1 MKKKPLRIVLLALM
15 MPLAIFGQGTPTL
28 NGGKSDCNP
37 ITITAANSFVQVFDY
52 ADDYWYDSNN
62 LPECWN
68 YFNTESDSYYP
79 TVLLQWDDQTHG
91 EISALFFEVTN
102 NGGEEERDY
111 CIAILPEM
119 TNVSQVQMNFTAKGD
134 EFAVGVME
142 DGNFVQVK
150 AFEGFDDVTDY
161 CAYFDR
167 YTGNGTQIAIKMVAP
182 QEEYNRAVLAIYDI
196 EVSLLPTCF
205 IPDDL
210 EAVGATEN
218 TISLQWMPHGD
229 ETAWQLQYANTEGG
243 WNTVNVAASDLVQ
256 GVYQLQGL
264 SASMTYQVRLRA
276 ACGGNDYSDWT
287 QTIKVN
293 TDCGLITGDSYL
305 VNFDDI
311 VSEPWQFE
319 EHHLPSCWQ
328 WLNES
333 THEYNGLFP
342 TVFTTDKNDSQY
354 QSPYSLLRFHI
365 NGTEYDGEETVYD
378 QYAIL
383 PKIANLGTKQMK
395 FSARAGEWG
404 NTVVF
409 EVGVITDP
417 ADASTFTPI
426 RTMQTEGIVYRDF
439 ALYFEGNTS
448 GYIAIK
454 LSAVQ
459 GGYAELYIE
468 DIAIIEAPD
477 CKMLFD
483 CAIVENSITD
493 NSVTLDW
500 TPNGNESQWQI
511 QYRTDREDWTIVIAE
526 EHPFTLSGLDGNTRY
541 HVRLRSR
548 CGEDQYGEWSDM
560 LSFNTDC
567 PEYQPIPYYEGFE
580 TWTGDELD
588 AHGDMLPCW
597 SKLST
602 YTDDYGGT
610 GPYVFLF
617 GGHTGEGELT
627 FQMRPSNACQMA
639 ILPAIQNLKDMQIS
653 FYAKGLEGSYY
664 VGYFYSDFE
673 VGVMTD
679 PTDASTYQFIQSI
692 HPNDANY
699 TKYTIPFNTYTGNGN
714 YIVFRMVGNPSLESR
729 AYIDDIVVSEIV
741 NYTNVFT
748 CGNDEGGY
756 WNDPSYWSAGTL
768 PTMDDNV
775 TIKGKA
781 IIPSDYVA
789 EANIVEFGENGS
801 LHVENNGQLKHNN
814 IGVEATFAKTIEG
827 YGTSV
832 KGGYHLIASPM
843 VGSLDAK
850 TNQYFGEGDVLG
862 LLDGEYDLY
871 RFSQS
876 YDNEWRNYKK
886 DLFTIDMKTGYLYA
900 NRDGV
905 TLTFSGTLQPSGTDV
920 EVPLENEHTAELEGF
935 NLIGNPFPCDAYLAG
950 NMGYYRINENGD
962 GLIEASGV
970 IAPCEGIFVQASGTG
985 QSVSFTR
992 TQSRSDGSV
1001 AFSLSKKQSERG
1013 TASKPTAIDRARI
1026 RFGEGRNLGK
1036 LPLMASSSQLYIP
1049 QNGKDYAMV
1058 YNEGVGELPLNFKA
1072 SEYGTYTIA
1081 ISIEEADM
1089 RYLHLIDNLTGS
1101 DVDLLAT
1108 EPVEVATYTFTASP
1122 MDYASRFK
1130 VVFATGNG
1138 NENNAAFAYYNGSEW
1153 VITASNKATVQLVDV
1168 MGRVL
1173 LHTDVARNV
1182 TTKGIAPGV
1191 YVMRLIDG
1199 NDVKTQKIVVE

>member
-1 MKKKPLRIVLLALM
+1 MKKKSLRIVLLALM

-37 ITITAANSFVQVFDY
+37 ITITAANPFVENFDEMDG
-52 ADDYWYDSNN
+52 AWPSENN
-62 LPECWN
+62 LPDCWGYKN
-68 YFNTESDSYYP
+68 DNEGILPYVFEEPWVFPS
-79 TVLLQWDDQTHG
+79 V
-91 EISALFFEVTN
+91 ALYFEVFE
-102 NGGEEERDY
+102 GEGSQY
-111 CIAILPEM
+111 AILPEM
-119 TNVSQVQMNFTAKGD
+119 SNISQVQMTFKAKGTD
-134 EFAVGVME
+134 FSVGVME
-142 DGNFVQVK
+142 NDNYVLVK
-150 AFEGFDDVTDY
+150 AFGDSNDAVESHHV
-161 CAYFDR
+161 YFST
-167 YTGNGTQIAIKMVAP
+167 YTGSGTQIAIRLDAP
-182 QEEYNRAVLAIYDI
+182 QDNQHWRSYLFMDDI
-196 EVSLLPTCF
+196 EVALLPSCL
-205 IPDDL
+205 IPDGL
-210 EAVGATEN
+210 EVVDATQ
-218 TISLQWMPHGD
+218 TTLSLRWTPFGD
-229 ETAWQLQYANTEGG
+229 ETAWQVQYSNTGG
-243 WNTVNVAASDLVQ
+243 SWNTVNVAASDLVQ

-276 ACGGNDYSDWT
+276 ACGGNDYSDWSAA
-287 QTIKVN
+287 VSAS
-293 TDCGLITGDSYL
+293 TDCGLITSDSYL

-311 VSEPWQFE
+311 ISEPWQFE

-383 PKIANLGTKQMK
+383 PEITNLETKQMK

-404 NTVVF
+404 NAVEF
-409 EVGVITDP
+409 QVGLITDP
-417 ADASTFTPI
+417 TDASTFTSI

-439 ALYFEGNTS
+439 ALYFEGHES

-454 LSAVQ
+454 VRAVP
-459 GGYAELYIE
+459 GTLTVLYVD
-468 DIAIIEAPD
+468 DIAIIPAPD

-500 TPNGNESQWQI
+500 TANGNESQWQI
-511 QYRTDREDWTIVIAE
+511 QYRTDRDDWSTVIAE
-526 EHPFTLSGLDGNTRY
+526 EHPFTLSGLNGYTRY

-548 CGEDQYGEWSDM
+548 CGEDQYGEWSDIIDFTTEC
-560 LSFNTDC
+560 S
-567 PEYQPIPYYEGFE
+567 EYQAIPYYEDFE
-580 TWTGDELD
+580 VEEGIDI
-588 AHGDMLPCW
+588 LPCW
-597 SKLST
+597 HALNTSGQNGYPVISGHLYFWTMTST
-602 YTDDYGGT
+602 SGYQIAVLPRIQDINTLQIRFDAMGDAGSPYGG
-610 GPYVFLF
+610 YYD
-617 GGHTGEGELT
+617 
-627 FQMRPSNACQMA
+627 SN
-639 ILPAIQNLKDMQIS
+639 
-653 FYAKGLEGSYY
+653 
-664 VGYFYSDFE
+664 FE

-679 PTDASTYQFIQSI
+679 PADASTFVSLVSI
-692 HPNDANY
+692 SPDLN
-699 TKYTIPFNTYTGNGN
+699 KYTRHTVSFAEYTEGGE
-714 YIVFRMVGNPSLESR
+714 YIAFKKTGTKKFKLN
-729 AYIDDIVVSEIV
+729 IDNIAVTEIV

-748 CGNDEGGY
+748 CEDYDGAY
-756 WNDPSYWSAGTL
+756 WNDASYWSEGRL
-768 PTMDDNV
+768 PNSNDNV
-775 TIKGKA
+775 IVNGRA
-781 IIPSDYVA
+781 IIPSGYVA
-789 EANIVEFGENGS
+789 KTNTFEFGAQSSSSLHIENG
-801 LHVENNGQLKHNN
+801 GQLVHNSA
-814 IGVEATFAKTIEG
+814 GVKATFDKAIEG

-900 NRDGV
+900 NRDGA
-905 TLTFSGTLQPSGTDV
+905 TLTFSGTLQHSGTDV
-920 EVPLENEHTAELEGF
+920 EVLLENEHTAELEGF

-1001 AFSLSKKQSERG
+1001 AFSLSKKESERG
-1013 TASKPTAIDRARI
+1013 SASKSAAIDRARI
-1026 RFGEGRNLGK
+1026 RFGEGENLGK
-1036 LPLMASSSQLYIP
+1036 LPFMASSGQLYIP

-1081 ISIEEADM
+1081 INIEEADM

-1101 DVDLLAT
+1101 DVDLIPLCKGGQGDST
-1108 EPVEVATYTFTASP
+1108 PATYTFTASP

-1182 TTKGIAPGV
+1182 STKGIAPGV